1 MVTRP
6 PLAAPE
12 GGELTSGRAA
22 PSGTISEV
30 RTHPAIVVSHGQ
42 WSAEVDAELA
52 ALVLEVWRA
61 GIETIHSC
69 QDVGENI
76 AGLAAQL
83 PHLEPVA
90 RREAG
95 RASVGF
101 GDLDGLM
108 AFQEALAN
116 AGPRDDFYERMLH
129 WASPRA
135 WQCVIGITD
144 AGLEKGAGPV
154 ASDGVP
160 MSRLAAASFQVRF
173 PRSDV
178 EEVTDRLRRHNRGE
192 EVALGRP
199 TWRAITVDGDE
210 PRPGAGG
217 T

>member
-1 MVTRP
+1 MTR
-6 PLAAPE
+6 
-12 GGELTSGRAA
+12 GRAA
-22 PSGTISEV
+22 PIWDDARV
-30 RTHPAIVVSHGQ
+30 RTHRAIVVSHGR
-42 WSAEVDAELA
+42 WSAEVDVEMAP
-52 ALVLEVWRA
+52 LVLEVWRA

-83 PHLEPVA
+83 PHLKPVA

-101 GDLDGLM
+101 ADLDGLM

-135 WQCVIGITD
+135 WQCVVGITD
-144 AGLEKGAGPV
+144 AGLEEGAGPV
-154 ASDGVP
+154 ASDGSP

-173 PRSDV
+173 PRADV
-178 EEVTDRLRRHNRGE
+178 EEITRRLRRHNRGE

-199 TWRAITVDGDE
+199 TWRAIVVGGDE
-210 PRPGAGG
+210 PRRGE
-217 T
+217 